1 MTSIISR
8 VDAPASVSAVTS
20 TRLAD
25 GRELLFFDDTAHPL
39 QRPSRDRRDLPE
51 RGPSGEIRYDAL
63 TGEWVAVAAHRQHR
77 THLPPADEC
86 PLCPSTD
93 ARPRRSRRITTSPC
107 LKTASP
113 RSARISPRPRRPTP
127 PAGAAAG
134 RRRPVRSGGF
144 TPAHTGTFAA
154 LSTRRVRTVIDAWA
168 HRTEAS
174 QRPARRGAGVLL
186 REPRP
191 GHRRDTAPPA
201 RADLRLPLCHAAGRG
216 DGRGRPAV
224 PSRRRAGRPP

>member
-8 VDAPASVSAVTS
+8 SDAPASVSAVTS

-25 GRELLFFDDTAHPL
+25 GRELLYFDDTSHPL

-93 ARPRRSRRITTSPC
+93 ARPSEI
-107 LKTASP
+107 
-113 RSARISPRPRRPTP
+113 
-127 PAGAAAG
+127 PAPDYDVAVFENRFPSLGPDLAAAPAAPGWGTRGTAGG
-134 RRRPVRSGGF
+134 RCEVVAF
-144 TPAHTGTFAA
+144 TPA
-154 LSTRRVRTVIDAWA
+154 A
-168 HRTEAS
+168 HRDVRRT
-174 QRPARRGAGVLL
+174 QHPARAHRDRRLGAPHRGPERAARRRAGVLFENRGQDIGVTL
-186 REPRP
+186 HHPHGQIYAYPYVTPRS
-191 GHRRDTAPPA
+191 
-201 RADLRLPLCHAAGRG
+201 RG

-224 PSRRRAGRPP
+224 P

>member
-8 VDAPASVSAVTS
+8 SDAPASVSAVTS

-25 GRELLFFDDTAHPL
+25 GRELLYFDDTSHPL

-93 ARPRRSRRITTSPC
+93 ARPSEIPARTTTSPC

-113 RSARISPRPRRPTP
+113 RSVRISPPPR
-127 PAGAAAG
+127 
-134 RRRPVRSGGF
+134 
-144 TPAHTGTFAA
+144 
-154 LSTRRVRTVIDAWA
+154 
-168 HRTEAS
+168 
-174 QRPARRGAGVLL
+174 Q
-186 REPRP
+186 
-191 GHRRDTAPPA
+191 
-201 RADLRLPLCHAAGRG
+201 
-216 DGRGRPAV
+216 
-224 PSRRRAGRPP
+224 RRAGVPAGPPAAGARS

>member
-8 VDAPASVSAVTS
+8 SDAPASVSAVTS

-25 GRELLFFDDTAHPL
+25 GRELLYFDDTSHPL

-93 ARPRRSRRITTSPC
+93 ARPSEIPADYDVAVFENRFPSLGPDFAAAP
-107 LKTASP
+107 ASP
-113 RSARISPRPRRPTP
+113 GWGSRGL
-127 PAGAAAG
+127 AGG
-134 RRRPVRSGGF
+134 RCEVVAF
-144 TPAHTGTFAA
+144 TPAHVQADINFFTG
-154 LSTRRVRTVIDAWA
+154 RTAQYVFISS
-168 HRTEAS
+168 AS
-174 QRPARRGAGVLL
+174 AYQ
-186 REPRP
+186 
-191 GHRRDTAPPA
+191 TPP
-201 RADLRLPLCHAAGRG
+201 LRLPVTESTPLRNPNWRYTRDNIASEDRLA
-216 DGRGRPAV
+216 
-224 PSRRRAGRPP
+224 